1 MLLYGCPTHG
11 RRECSSV
18 RHERQKV
25 ALQRRRT
32 YCMKMPRASACD
44 RAPMSRQCRPAMSS
58 AASPASAAV
67 FNIYWYHPG
76 IILVY
81 GVVLILLALVWYSGM
96 RKWYANQFDFLRP
109 LAGSISMS
117 TCVQTCPDMVGHG
130 WTWLDTAGHGLF
142 RARKWYGMWYGRPL
156 LIVWV

>member
-1 MLLYGCPTHG
+1 MKEVNEEGDHERTRSVALPPSTLTLHG
-11 RRECSSV
+11 RYDPGMRWVGHAKARCG
-18 RHERQKV
+18 
-25 ALQRRRT
+25 T
-32 YCMKMPRASACD
+32 D
-44 RAPMSRQCRPAMSS
+44 RALRVQ
-58 AASPASAAV
+58 
-67 FNIYWYHPG
+67 

-130 WTWLDTAGHGLF
+130 WTWLDMAGHGLF

-156 LIVWV
+156 LIVLGLIS

>member
-1 MLLYGCPTHG
+1 MDATNASEYKVSYTVLYLLPTDLPAQG
-11 RRECSSV
+11 WTRGLGEAKPPCS
-18 RHERQKV
+18 
-25 ALQRRRT
+25 
-32 YCMKMPRASACD
+32 
-44 RAPMSRQCRPAMSS
+44 QCSI
-58 AASPASAAV
+58 
-67 FNIYWYHPG
+67 FTG

-130 WTWLDTAGHGLF
+130 WTRLDMAFLELGS
-142 RARKWYGMWYGRPL
+142 GMVCGMADHF
-156 LIVWV
+156 